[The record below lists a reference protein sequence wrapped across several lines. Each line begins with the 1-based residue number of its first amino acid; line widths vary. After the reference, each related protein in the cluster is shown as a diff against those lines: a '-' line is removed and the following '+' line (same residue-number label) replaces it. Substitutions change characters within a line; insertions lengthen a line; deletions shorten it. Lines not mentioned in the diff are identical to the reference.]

1 MRKIIST
8 LFFLIVLVPVTIQAQ
23 QVKGKVFIEKDKTPA
38 QFASVGLLQLPD
50 SSVVTGAIT
59 LSDGGYSFESLKPG
73 SYFIKVN
80 YLGYKVAGKSI
91 LVGEKEPV
99 TVDTIFLAENP
110 TTLDEVVVVGEKLKG
125 KESVD
130 RTTYSIPPLIAK
142 SSSNGYELLKRIP
155 QVNVDFQNNVTLN
168 GSSNFIIQV
177 DGRQR
182 DKEFLA
188 KLVPADIE
196 SVEVISNPS
205 GKYEGNIDG
214 VINIILK
221 KEARYG
227 LNGNVGFT
235 LKPINKVTYTGTG
248 SIDYSMGKVTF
259 YVTALTGSQ
268 SLFINTSD
276 RFTYKN
282 LDSLNSSFGKGRIK
296 VDFPSVNTGFDY
308 YINDK
313 NNLSFNVAYKPIRQD
328 IDLLSQSD
336 LIKSDEIKNILE
348 TETNNLTKSD
358 EVTVSLFHKKTFNK
372 PIQELTSEF
381 TYYSF
386 KSHQDNDFRNYMLD
400 VLLQDTI
407 SMYTRLE
414 DDENKRDYFSAKIN
428 FVQPIGM
435 KTKIESG
442 YQLYTQQMDYDF
454 KINDTALGNLFEY
467 KELRNS
473 VYTGITVN
481 LKKIGFQA
489 VLRMENT
496 HINSDSVSDPDYIT
510 FLPSTNLQYKFSN
523 SHNVKLTYN
532 RRINR
537 PGIYDMNPYQKIGQ
551 NYDVSVGNPDLK
563 PEFRDRLQLTYTWNF
578 GSNYFSPNVYYEFL
592 SDKIARKYEITT
604 SPVTGSVTSFTKP
617 YNMLSGNEYGGGL
630 NAMLWFVNINARI
643 YKGHFNEYAEN
654 SVTLLPARDYFSWNT
669 TSYAYAPLD
678 KAKKT
683 TAFAFLSYNGV
694 NVNAQSKTYNMAFY
708 GFGAQKQ
715 IKDHSIGFVWL
726 LPFSSNVK
734 LSRTETDT
742 RDYHIQNIVGFDVSW
757 YIQVMY
763 SYKFNKGRNVKKIGH
778 KVDVESDSKSKGIG
792 M

>member
-1 MRKIIST
+1 MSKLTILILL
-8 LFFLIVLVPVTIQAQ
+8 LFSVNVQAQ
-23 QVKGKVFIEKDKTPA
+23 QIKGVVCMEKDKAPA

-50 SSVVTGAIT
+50 SAVITGAIT
-59 LSDGGYSFESLKPG
+59 LTDGAFSFEQVKPG
-73 SYFIKVN
+73 DYFLKVN
-80 YLGYKVAGKSI
+80 YLGYKVTGKSI
-91 LVGEKEPV
+91 TVKAGET
-99 TVDTIFLAENP
+99 TVVDSIFLAENP
-110 TTLDEVVVVGEKLKG
+110 TNLAEVVVVGEKLKG

-188 KLVPADIE
+188 KLLPSDIE

-227 LNGNVGFT
+227 VNGNVGFT
-235 LKPINKVTYTGTG
+235 IKPINKITYTGTG
-248 SIDYSMGKVTF
+248 SLDYSMGKITF

-268 SLFINTSD
+268 SLYINSSD
-276 RFTYKN
+276 RFTFKN
-282 LDSLNSSFGKGRIK
+282 LDSVSSSYGKGRIK

-308 YINDK
+308 YMNDK
-313 NNLSFNVAYKPIRQD
+313 NNLSLNVAYKPIRQD
-328 IDLLSQSD
+328 IDLTSQAD
-336 LIKSDEIKNILE
+336 LLKNNEIENVLK
-348 TETNNLTKSD
+348 TETNNFTKSD
-358 EVTVSLFHKKTFNK
+358 EVTVSLFHKKSFKK
-372 PIQELTSEF
+372 PVQELTTEL
-381 TYYSF
+381 TYYTF
-386 KSHQDNDFRNYMLD
+386 HSHQDNDFENTR
-400 VLLQDTI
+400 LLFGTNEKI
-407 SMYTRLE
+407 NTYSRLE
-414 DDENKRDYFSAKIN
+414 DDINDRNYLSAKIN
-428 FVQPIGM
+428 YVQPLGM
-435 KTKIESG
+435 NTKIESG
-442 YQLYTQQMDYDF
+442 YQLYYQEMDYDF
-454 KINDTALGNLFEY
+454 IINDFNAGNLFEY

-473 VYTGITVN
+473 AYSGITFN
-481 LKKIGFQA
+481 FKKIGFQT
-489 VLRMENT
+489 VLRVENS
-496 HINSDSVSDPDYIT
+496 HISSDSVSDPDYMS
-510 FLPSTNLQYKFSN
+510 FLPSANLQYKFSN
-523 SHNVKLTYN
+523 SHNIKFTYN

-537 PGIYDMNPYQKIGQ
+537 PGIYDMNPNEKIGQ
-551 NYDVSVGNPDLK
+551 NYDISVGNADLK
-563 PEFRDRLQLTYTWNF
+563 PEYRDRLQLTYTWNF

-592 SDKIARKYEITT
+592 NDKVARKFEVTT
-604 SPVTGSVTSFTKP
+604 SPVNGAVTSFTKP

-643 YKGHFNEYAEN
+643 FKGYFKEYTEN
-654 SVTLLPARDYFSWNT
+654 GVTILPERDYFSWST

-708 GFGAQKQ
+708 GLGAQKQ
-715 IKDHSIGFVWL
+715 IKDHNIGFVWL

-734 LSRTETDT
+734 LSRTETET
-742 RDYHIQNIVGFDVSW
+742 NDYHIQNIIGFDVSW

>member
-1 MRKIIST
+1 MKKIFTT

-50 SSVVTGAIT
+50 SSVVTGVIT

-73 SYFIKVN
+73 SYFVKVN

-91 LVGEKEPV
+91 LVKENEPV

-372 PIQELTSEF
+372 PIQELSSEF
-381 TYYSF
+381 TYYNF
-386 KSHQDNDFRNYMLD
+386 KSHQDNDFRNSMLD

-414 DDENKRDYFSAKIN
+414 DDDNKRDYFSAKIN

-454 KINDTALGNLFEY
+454 KINDTPLGNLFEY

-592 SDKIARKYEITT
+592 SDKIARKYEITK

-617 YNMLSGNEYGGGL
+617 YNMLSGNEYGGGV

-643 YKGHFNEYAEN
+643 YKGHFKEYTEN

-734 LSRTETDT
+734 LSCTETDT

-778 KVDVESDSKSKGIG
+778 KVDVESDSKSKSIG